1 MLFIDVLVVV
11 LLSLDDEI
19 EVADENESCVLLVLL
34 TAQSSML
41 LLL

>member
-1 MLFIDVLVVV
+1 MLFIDVLVAV

-19 EVADENESCVLLVLL
+19 EVADKNESCALLLLL
-34 TAQSSML
+34 TVQSSML